1 MKKVAIAICDDER
14 MARDVVR
21 SAVVSILAEN
31 DVDADVEVF
40 ENPIDLEERMRTKNF
55 DLFLLDIGMSSES
68 GLTFARKLRS
78 DSKAAEIMFVSN
90 YVDKVFDT
98 FSVQP
103 FAFIRKT
110 RFMEDISVAFKRWI
124 SHIASGICHGSDRQ
138 VLFKKKNGMAVYE
151 TDRII
156 YIESRKNKQLLMLT
170 DRKEPDEVCESLSAI
185 DEKLSNAGFL
195 RIQKS
200 FLVNLAHVSE
210 IFTELIVMSDGSKLP
225 ISRGKTREVRSVY
238 MNWLQNKD
246 IIMSDM

>member
-55 DLFLLDIGMSSES
+55 DLFLLDIGMSPES
-68 GLTFARKLRS
+68 GLTFARKLRLG
-78 DSKAAEIMFVSN
+78 SKAAEIMFVSN
-90 YVDKVFDT
+90 YVDRVFDT

-124 SHIASGICHGSDRQ
+124 SRIASGICHGSDRQ